1 MRGQSNVLSTV
12 ILTSLLLIVVTCVT
26 GYALWVIEG
35 SVEQAEYVRVKEVA
49 INLGQA
55 AVTSVCSGYAEIFTL
70 PMRTCGIEFNNT
82 GISMSISVLVI
93 VNGLAVKNISLA
105 TIDNITEVLFPC
117 GKYAPKPMSEIIDYG
132 NTSYVVNDA
141 LEVPLVTEKYYV
153 SLGRPVIK
161 LNMSR
166 VVAMLKELVINGNIS
181 YLLRIYAYNLSYKVV
196 ASTNR
201 VSIKCLGIKSE
212 KPIEINVTSGSTIEV
227 VTTLYSDGK
236 ILKKSVTRV
245 GSITLPPT
253 LSITTLN
260 ISLIIYNVVVEVG

>member
-1 MRGQSNVLSTV
+1 MKGQSNVLSTV
-12 ILTSLLLIVVTCVT
+12 ILTSLLLIVVIAVT

-49 INLGQA
+49 IDLGQA
-55 AVTSVCSGYAEIFTL
+55 AVTSVCSGYAEVFTL

-82 GISMSISVLVI
+82 GLVM
-93 VNGLAVKNISLA
+93 NISAVINGVYVANYTLGNV
-105 TIDNITEVLFPC
+105 IEVLFPC